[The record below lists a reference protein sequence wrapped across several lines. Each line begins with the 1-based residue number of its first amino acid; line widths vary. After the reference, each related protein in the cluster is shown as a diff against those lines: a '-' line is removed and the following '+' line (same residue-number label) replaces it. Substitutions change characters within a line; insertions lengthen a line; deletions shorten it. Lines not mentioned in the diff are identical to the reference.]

1 MKRYLFLLAI
11 AWLACLAMPALAGD
25 AHGAPAN
32 RLNGD
37 VTAYEHDASGP
48 ASGATLWETLGGL
61 LGNTTTGQAQP
72 AAMWMGSG
80 YTSGY
85 AVSGRT
91 CKLLE
96 RESRLFKSG
105 LDTGKYTPADLSRAS
120 IAEHAKKAGIPRYS
134 PAFWTIATSSLVAA
148 NPANVDLPAQKM
160 GEKMYDL
167 CMHKFLGNE
176 ITYQ

>member
-1 MKRYLFLLAI
+1 MKRYLSLLAI
-11 AWLACLAMPALAGD
+11 AWLTCLATPAVAGD

-32 RLNGD
+32 RVDGD
-37 VTAYEHDASGP
+37 VGTYEHASEAAG
-48 ASGATLWETLGGL
+48 GAALWETLDGL
-61 LGNTTTGQAQP
+61 LGNAAARQAQP

-105 LDTGKYTPADLSRAS
+105 LDTGIYTPADLSKSS